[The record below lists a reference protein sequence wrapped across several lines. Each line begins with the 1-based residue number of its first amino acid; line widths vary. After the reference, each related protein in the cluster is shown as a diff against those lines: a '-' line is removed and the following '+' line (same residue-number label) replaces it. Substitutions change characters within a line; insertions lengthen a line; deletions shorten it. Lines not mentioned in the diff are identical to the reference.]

1 MAIAARVDTIEH
13 GHGLT
18 DETYRMFADSNV
30 VLVPTL
36 TLPVV
41 SIEAGQAGRLSRAVT
56 TAWERHRR
64 AQQGAITGALAHRIR
79 IAVGTDLSGPPDT
92 RLGENGREF
101 SLLVA
106 AGMSPAQAIRAG
118 TQIAAQ
124 ALGVDR
130 DLGTL
135 EAGKIAD
142 IIAVNGNPDEEI
154 GAIRDVA
161 FVMKG
166 GKPITMS
173 DPTRLA

>member
-1 MAIAARVDTIEH
+1 
-13 GHGLT
+13 
-18 DETYRMFADSNV
+18 
-30 VLVPTL
+30 
-36 TLPVV
+36 
-41 SIEAGQAGRLSRAVT
+41 
-56 TAWERHRR
+56 
-64 AQQGAITGALAHRIR
+64 
-79 IAVGTDLSGPPDT
+79 
-92 RLGENGREF
+92 
-101 SLLVA
+101 
-106 AGMSPAQAIRAG
+106 MSPAQAIRAG

-124 ALGVDR
+124 ALGADW